1 MSGAGVPVRGA
12 GIPVN
17 GAGIPVR
24 GAVLA
29 RIPSEQYSDYRYEA
43 IFRAY
48 KWDPQVEDH
57 NTVAEHVVLL
67 DKQTAGRL
75 EHWAEQLSAET
86 MAISLKNKKGYSQN
100 RQLFPGKTYTADA
113 F

>member
-1 MSGAGVPVRGA
+1 MSGA

-67 DKQTAGRL
+67 DKQTAGWNIGRNSCPQRPWRWSRPWL
-75 EHWAEQLSAET
+75 AGP
-86 MAISLKNKKGYSQN
+86 I
-100 RQLFPGKTYTADA
+100 
-113 F
+113 